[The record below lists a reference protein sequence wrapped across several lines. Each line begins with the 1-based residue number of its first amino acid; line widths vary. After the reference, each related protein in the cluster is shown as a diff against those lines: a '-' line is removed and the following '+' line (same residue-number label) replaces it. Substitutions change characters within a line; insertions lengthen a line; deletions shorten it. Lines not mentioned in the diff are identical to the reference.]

1 MKYRTKVMILLMAM
15 VFVTT
20 GISVGILY
28 WNFER
33 MLREQMG
40 SQILS
45 VAATTAAFLD
55 GDLHKAI
62 KAPGDETSSAYVTLR
77 DVIRRA
83 RDANRRDDFYVKYAY
98 TQTVDPRNPEWI
110 RFGVDSEEDPEK
122 VSPIGEAY
130 RSKLSNPF
138 SIDQYQYD
146 KVFTKDDWGEFLT
159 ANAPIK
165 DRQGNVVAALG
176 MDIESSQVISRT
188 ARILRVALIA
198 LGASLL
204 TALGVAIILANRA
217 SKPLYELRRT
227 VEAIGSGDFSARSN
241 LRSKD
246 EFGMVGEAINS
257 MAEGLEERKTLLS
270 SIERYVP
277 YKVVDSILHSPES
290 PTLKGERRKLTVLVS
305 DLRGFSEIAESRQPE
320 EVVAFLNRCC
330 EVMSDVIDGHGGTLD
345 KFVGDGM
352 MATFGSPND
361 DPYQEERAV
370 KAALDLQEKI
380 SVLSAKCEEENW
392 PVINAGIGI
401 HSGYAVVGSMGSSRH
416 MEYTAIGETVNTAHN
431 LESTTKQFGANI
443 LISQYTYN
451 AVRGQFNVK
460 RLGQVRLKG
469 HAEPMVV
476 YSVEGLRDMSGITK
490 RDE

>member
-1 MKYRTKVMILLMAM
+1 
-15 VFVTT
+15 
-20 GISVGILY
+20 
-28 WNFER
+28 
-33 MLREQMG
+33 
-40 SQILS
+40 
-45 VAATTAAFLD
+45 
-55 GDLHKAI
+55 
-62 KAPGDETSSAYVTLR
+62 
-77 DVIRRA
+77 
-83 RDANRRDDFYVKYAY
+83 
-98 TQTVDPRNPEWI
+98 
-110 RFGVDSEEDPEK
+110 
-122 VSPIGEAY
+122 
-130 RSKLSNPF
+130 
-138 SIDQYQYD
+138 
-146 KVFTKDDWGEFLT
+146 
-159 ANAPIK
+159 
-165 DRQGNVVAALG
+165 
-176 MDIESSQVISRT
+176 
-188 ARILRVALIA
+188 
-198 LGASLL
+198 
-204 TALGVAIILANRA
+204 
-217 SKPLYELRRT
+217 
-227 VEAIGSGDFSARSN
+227 
-241 LRSKD
+241 
-246 EFGMVGEAINS
+246 
-257 MAEGLEERKTLLS
+257 
-270 SIERYVP
+270 
-277 YKVVDSILHSPES
+277 
-290 PTLKGERRKLTVLVS
+290 
-305 DLRGFSEIAESRQPE
+305 
-320 EVVAFLNRCC
+320 
-330 EVMSDVIDGHGGTLD
+330 MSDVIERHGGTLD

>member
-1 MKYRTKVMILLMAM
+1 MKYRTKVIVLLMAM

-33 MLREQMG
+33 LLRDQMG

-62 KAPGDETSSAYVTLR
+62 KAPGDETSAAYATLR
-77 DVIRRA
+77 DAIRRG

-98 TQTVDPRNPEWI
+98 TLTVDPRHTDFI
-110 RFGVDSEEDPEK
+110 QFGIDSEEDPEK
-122 VSPIGEAY
+122 VSPVGEAY
-130 RSKLSNPF
+130 RSKLNNPF
-138 SIDQYQYD
+138 NIDQYQYD

-165 DRQGNVVAALG
+165 DKQGNTVAALG
-176 MDIESSQVISRT
+176 MDIESSQVMSRT
-188 ARILRVALIA
+188 ASILKVALIA

-204 TALGVAIILANRA
+204 TALGVAIILANRV

-227 VEAIGSGDFSARSN
+227 AEAIGGGDLTARTN
-241 LRSKD
+241 LHSKD
-246 EFGMVGEAINS
+246 EFGMVGEAINT
-257 MAEGLEERKTLLS
+257 MAEGLQERRTLLS
-270 SIERYVP
+270 SFERYVP

-305 DLRGFSEIAESRQPE
+305 DLRGFCAIAESRQPE

-330 EVMSDVIDGHGGTLD
+330 EVMSEVIERHGGTLD

-370 KAALDLQEKI
+370 KAALELQEKI
-380 SVLSAKCEEENW
+380 SDLSAKCDEENW
-392 PVINAGIGI
+392 PAINAGIGI

-416 MEYTAIGETVNTAHN
+416 MEYTAIGETVNTAHY
-431 LESTTKQFGANI
+431 LESATKQFRANI

-460 RLGQVRLKG
+460 QLGQVNVKG

-476 YSVEGLRDMSGITK
+476 YSVEGLREMAGITGS
-490 RDE
+490 DE

>member
-1 MKYRTKVMILLMAM
+1 MKYRTKVIVLLMAM

-33 MLREQMG
+33 LLRDQMG

-62 KAPGDETSSAYVTLR
+62 KAPGDETSAAYATLR
-77 DVIRRA
+77 DAIRRG

-98 TQTVDPRNPEWI
+98 TLTVDPRHTDFI
-110 RFGVDSEEDPEK
+110 QFGIDSEEDPEK
-122 VSPIGEAY
+122 VSPVGEAY
-130 RSKLSNPF
+130 RSKLNNPF
-138 SIDQYQYD
+138 NIDQYQYD

-165 DRQGNVVAALG
+165 DKQGNTVAALG

-188 ARILRVALIA
+188 ASILKVALIA

-204 TALGVAIILANRA
+204 TALGVAIILANRV

-227 VEAIGSGDFSARSN
+227 AEAIGGGDLTARTN
-241 LRSKD
+241 LHSKD
-246 EFGMVGEAINS
+246 EFGMVGEAINT
-257 MAEGLEERKTLLS
+257 MAEGLQERRTLLS
-270 SIERYVP
+270 SFERYVP

-305 DLRGFSEIAESRQPE
+305 DLRGFCAIAESRQPE

-330 EVMSDVIDGHGGTLD
+330 EVMSEVIERHGGTLD

-370 KAALDLQEKI
+370 KAALELQEKI
-380 SVLSAKCEEENW
+380 SDLSAKCGEENW
-392 PVINAGIGI
+392 PAINAGIGI

-416 MEYTAIGETVNTAHN
+416 MEYTAIGETVNTAHY
-431 LESTTKQFGANI
+431 LESATKQFRANI

-460 RLGQVRLKG
+460 QLGQVNVKG

-476 YSVEGLRDMSGITK
+476 YSVEGLREMAGITGP
-490 RDE
+490 DE

>member
-1 MKYRTKVMILLMAM
+1 MKYRTKVIVLLMAM

-33 MLREQMG
+33 LLRDQMG

-62 KAPGDETSSAYVTLR
+62 KAPGDETSAAYATLR
-77 DVIRRA
+77 DAIRRG

-98 TQTVDPRNPEWI
+98 TLTVDPRNTDFI
-110 RFGVDSEEDPEK
+110 QFGVDSEEDPEK
-122 VSPIGEAY
+122 VSPVGEAY
-130 RSKLSNPF
+130 RSKLNNPF
-138 SIDQYQYD
+138 NIDQYQYD

-165 DRQGNVVAALG
+165 DKQGNAVAALG

-188 ARILRVALIA
+188 ASILKVALIA

-204 TALGVAIILANRA
+204 TALGVAIILANRV

-227 VEAIGSGDFSARSN
+227 AEAIGGGDLTARTN
-241 LRSKD
+241 LHSKD
-246 EFGMVGEAINS
+246 EFGMVGEAINA
-257 MAEGLEERKTLLS
+257 MAEGLQERRTLLS
-270 SIERYVP
+270 SFERYVP

-305 DLRGFSEIAESRQPE
+305 DLRGFCAIAESRQPE

-330 EVMSDVIDGHGGTLD
+330 EVMSEVIERHGGTLD

-370 KAALDLQEKI
+370 KAALELQEKI
-380 SVLSAKCEEENW
+380 SDLSAKCGEENW
-392 PVINAGIGI
+392 PAINAGIGI

-416 MEYTAIGETVNTAHN
+416 MEYTAIGETVNTAHY
-431 LESTTKQFGANI
+431 LESATKQFRANI

-460 RLGQVRLKG
+460 QLGQVNVKG

-476 YSVEGLRDMSGITK
+476 YSVEGLRDMAGITGP
-490 RDE
+490 DE

>member
-1 MKYRTKVMILLMAM
+1 MKYRTKVIVLLMAM

-20 GISVGILY
+20 VISVGILY
-28 WNFER
+28 WTFER
-33 MLREQMG
+33 LLRNQMG

-62 KAPGDETSSAYVTLR
+62 KAPGDETSAPYVTLR
-77 DVIRRA
+77 DAIRRA

-98 TQTVDPRNPEWI
+98 TQTVDPRNPDSI
-110 RFGVDSEEDPEK
+110 RFGVDSEEDPGK
-122 VSPIGEAY
+122 VSPSGEAY

-138 SIDQYQYD
+138 NTDQYQYD

-165 DRQGNVVAALG
+165 DKQGNVVAALG
-176 MDIESSQVISRT
+176 MDIESSQVIGRT

-227 VEAIGSGDFSARSN
+227 VEAIGSGDLSARTN
-241 LRSKD
+241 LHSKD

-257 MAEGLEERKTLLS
+257 MAEGLQERRTLLS

-305 DLRGFSEIAESRQPE
+305 DLRGFCKIAESRQPE
-320 EVVAFLNRCC
+320 EVVTFLNRCC
-330 EVMSDVIDGHGGTLD
+330 EVMSDVIERHGGTLD

-380 SVLSAKCEEENW
+380 RVLSAKCEEENW

-401 HSGYAVVGSMGSSRH
+401 HSGYAVVGSIGSSRH

-431 LESTTKQFGANI
+431 LESATKQFRANI

-460 RLGQVRLKG
+460 QLGEVNVKG

-476 YSVEGLRDMSGITK
+476 YSVEGLRGMSGS
-490 RDE
+490 

>member
-1 MKYRTKVMILLMAM
+1 MKYRTKVIVLLMAM

-33 MLREQMG
+33 LLRDQMG

-62 KAPGDETSSAYVTLR
+62 KAPGDETSPAYISLR
-77 DVIRRA
+77 DTIRRG

-98 TQTVDPRNPEWI
+98 TLTVDPQNTDFI
-110 RFGVDSEEDPEK
+110 QFGVDSEEDAEK
-122 VSPIGEAY
+122 VSPVGEAY
-130 RSKLSNPF
+130 RSKLNNPF
-138 SIDQYQYD
+138 NVDQYQYD

-165 DRQGNVVAALG
+165 DKQGNVVAALG
-176 MDIESSQVISRT
+176 MDIESDQVVRRT
-188 ARILRVALIA
+188 ASILKVALVA
-198 LGASLL
+198 LGASFL
-204 TALGVAIILANRA
+204 TALGVAIILANRV

-227 VEAIGSGDFSARSN
+227 AEAIGGGDLTARTN
-241 LRSKD
+241 LHSKD

-257 MAEGLEERKTLLS
+257 MAEGLQERRTLLS

-290 PTLKGERRKLTVLVS
+290 PVLKGERRKLTVLVS
-305 DLRGFSEIAESRQPE
+305 DLRGFCTIAENRQPE

-330 EVMSDVIDGHGGTLD
+330 EVMSEVIERHGGTLD

-370 KAALDLQEKI
+370 KAALELQEKI
-380 SVLSAKCEEENW
+380 SDLSAKCEEENW
-392 PVINAGIGI
+392 PAINAGIGI

-416 MEYTAIGETVNTAHN
+416 MEYTAIGETVNTAHY
-431 LESTTKQFGANI
+431 LESATKQFRANI

-460 RLGQVRLKG
+460 QLGQVNVKG

-476 YSVEGLRDMSGITK
+476 YSVEGLREMAGITG

>member
-1 MKYRTKVMILLMAM
+1 MKYRTKVIVLLMAM

-33 MLREQMG
+33 LLRDQMG

-62 KAPGDETSSAYVTLR
+62 KAPGDETSAAYATLR
-77 DVIRRA
+77 DAIRRG

-98 TQTVDPRNPEWI
+98 TLTVDPRHTDFI
-110 RFGVDSEEDPEK
+110 QFGIDSEEDPEK
-122 VSPIGEAY
+122 VSPVGEAY
-130 RSKLSNPF
+130 RSKLNNPF
-138 SIDQYQYD
+138 NIDQYQYD

-165 DRQGNVVAALG
+165 DKQGNTVAALG
-176 MDIESSQVISRT
+176 IDIESSQVISRT
-188 ARILRVALIA
+188 ASILKVALIA

-204 TALGVAIILANRA
+204 TALGVAIILANRV

-227 VEAIGSGDFSARSN
+227 AEAIGGGDLTARTN
-241 LRSKD
+241 LHSKD
-246 EFGMVGEAINS
+246 EFGMVGEAINT
-257 MAEGLEERKTLLS
+257 MAEGLQERRTLLS
-270 SIERYVP
+270 SFERYVP

-305 DLRGFSEIAESRQPE
+305 DLRGFCKIAESRRPE
-320 EVVAFLNRCC
+320 EVVTLLNRCC
-330 EVMSDVIDGHGGTLD
+330 QVMSDVIERHGGTLD

-380 SVLSAKCEEENW
+380 SKLSAKCEEENW
-392 PVINAGIGI
+392 PVINVGIGV

-416 MEYTAIGETVNTAHN
+416 MEYTAIGETVNTAHY
-431 LESTTKQFGANI
+431 LESATKQFGANI
-443 LISQYTYN
+443 LVSQYTYN

-460 RLGQVRLKG
+460 QLGQVNVKG
-469 HAEPMVV
+469 HAEPMIV
-476 YSVEGLRDMSGITK
+476 YSVEGLRDLADITV
-490 RDE
+490 RDG

>member
-28 WNFER
+28 WNFDR

-62 KAPGDETSSAYVTLR
+62 KAPGDEKSPAYVTLR
-77 DVIRRA
+77 DAIRRA

-98 TQTVDPRNPEWI
+98 TQMVDPRNPDFI
-110 RFGVDSEEDPEK
+110 RFGVDSEEDPGK
-122 VSPIGEAY
+122 FSPIGEAY

-165 DRQGNVVAALG
+165 DGQGNVVAALG

-188 ARILRVALIA
+188 ARILRVALTA

-330 EVMSDVIDGHGGTLD
+330 EVMSDVIERHGGTLD

>member
-1 MKYRTKVMILLMAM
+1 MKYRTKVIILLMAM
-15 VFVTT
+15 VFLTT

-33 MLREQMG
+33 QLRDQMG

-55 GDLHKAI
+55 GDLHKGI
-62 KAPGDETSSAYVTLR
+62 KAPGDEKSAGYIALR
-77 DVIRRA
+77 DAIRRA

-98 TQTVDPRNPEWI
+98 TLTVDPLNPGFI
-110 RFGVDSEEDPEK
+110 QFGVDSEEDAEK
-122 VSPIGEAY
+122 VAAVGEAY
-130 RSKLSNPF
+130 RSKLNNPF
-138 SIDQYQYD
+138 NIDQFQYD

-165 DRQGNVVAALG
+165 DKQGNVVAALG
-176 MDIESSQVISRT
+176 MDVESSQVISRT
-188 ARILRVALIA
+188 ASILKVALIA

-204 TALGVAIILANRA
+204 TAFGVAVVLANRV

-227 VEAIGSGDFSARSN
+227 AEAIGRGDLAARTN
-241 LRSKD
+241 LNSRD

-257 MAEGLEERKTLLS
+257 MAEGLQERKTLLS

-305 DLRGFSEIAESRQPE
+305 DLRGFCKIAENRQPE
-320 EVVAFLNRCC
+320 EVVAVLNRCC
-330 EVMSDVIDGHGGTLD
+330 EVMSEVIEHHGGTLD

-352 MATFGSPND
+352 MATFGSPVD

-370 KAALDLQEKI
+370 KAALDLQKRLSE
-380 SVLSAKCEEENW
+380 LSAKSENENW
-392 PVINAGIGI
+392 PVINVGIGV

-416 MEYTAIGETVNTAHN
+416 MEYTAIGETVNTAHY
-431 LESTTKQFGANI
+431 LESATKQFRVNI

-460 RLGQVRLKG
+460 QLGQVNVKG

-476 YSVEGLRDMSGITK
+476 YSVEGLREMADITA